1 MVTRY
6 AYYYRN
12 LLDKKLHAVRMV
24 ANKGVKVDF
33 HFHPIRYRN
42 RYNSTL
48 RKYQGNFMQQNEYL
62 ELGVINTLRV
72 DRHTPHGIFLESLDG
87 KDVLLPQAYVRDEM
101 LEDTL
106 LEVFLYTDSEDRL
119 IATTLKPKAMLD
131 GFALFEVVDVAP
143 FGAFVEWGLA
153 KDLFVP
159 NMFQK
164 EPFKVGDK
172 RFLRV
177 VYDERTHRL
186 VGTEK
191 LGNFFDK
198 KPKGLAPHKE
208 VNILI
213 IAKTPLGFKCIV
225 EDRYEGLIYHNEIFE
240 KIEIGSNKKAFVKNI
255 RKDGCI
261 DLTLQAGGTK
271 QKDVSCE
278 KVLSL
283 LKQNGGIMAY
293 NYKSDPEL
301 VQNVFGLSKKAYK
314 RSLTALQESGA
325 IEIKD
330 TGIYLKS

>member
-1 MVTRY
+1 
-6 AYYYRN
+6 
-12 LLDKKLHAVRMV
+12 
-24 ANKGVKVDF
+24 
-33 HFHPIRYRN
+33 
-42 RYNSTL
+42 
-48 RKYQGNFMQQNEYL
+48 MQQNKHL
-62 ELGVINTLRV
+62 ELGLINCLRV
-72 DRHTPHGIFLESLDG
+72 DRHTPHGIFLVSLDE
-87 KDVLLPQAYVRDEM
+87 KDVLLPQAYVTDEM
-101 LEDTL
+101 QEGTL

-131 GFALFEVVDVAP
+131 GFAFFEVVDVAP
-143 FGAFVEWGLA
+143 FGAFVDWGLA

-164 EPFKVGDK
+164 APFKIGDK

-198 KPKGLAPHKE
+198 KPKGVAPHKE
-208 VNILI
+208 VDILI

-240 KIEIGSNKKAFVKNI
+240 KIDIGSKRRAFVKTV

-261 DLTLQAGGTK
+261 DLTLQASGAK
-271 QKDVSCE
+271 KKDASIE

-283 LKQNGGIMAY
+283 LKKSGGSMPY
-293 NYKSDPEL
+293 NYKSDAEL
-301 VQNVFGLSKKAYK
+301 LKDVFGLSKKEFK
-314 RSLTALQESGA
+314 RSLTALQESGT
-325 IEIKD
+325 IEIKE